1 MAARKRAI
9 ALTDEWRGRIKA
21 SMLVNRLS
29 DHVEGKIELSPTQ
42 VRCAEILL
50 RKVAPDLQAVEHSGE
65 VETNY
70 VTRVPNASKTMDEW
84 QSQHA
89 DQLNKPTIQ

>member
-1 MAARKRAI
+1 MAARTRSLS
-9 ALTDEWRGRIKA
+9 LTDTWREKIKT

-50 RKVAPDLQAVEHSGE
+50 RKVAPDLQAITHDGE
-65 VETNY
+65 VTHNY
-70 VTRVPNASKTMDEW
+70 VSRVPNASKNMDEW
-84 QSQHA
+84 QTEHA
-89 DQLNKPTIQ
+89 DNLSHTVQ